1 MKNNEFKIDA
11 EAGVIT
17 FAQMAHG
24 NMFVSKAKVGG
35 SDQFNIGVGQLIAM
49 KRNEIAIRRV
59 DIQEMRR
66 ITTTLNDILSKV
78 PKNDPENGGI
88 IRRLFVDF
96 TRQVYVKINASLN
109 HVRELKKDIR
119 QLERGE
125 YDLPEGIKLGTHM
138 YVVIDGSVKVVPIEQ
153 R

>member
-138 YVVIDGSVKVVPIEQ
+138 YAVIDGSVKVVPIEQ
-153 R
+153 H

>member
-59 DIQEMRR
+59 DIQEMRQ
-66 ITTTLNDILSKV
+66 ITATLNDILSKV
-78 PKNDPENGGI
+78 PKNDPEDGGI
-88 IRRLFVDF
+88 IRRLFADF
-96 TRQVYVKINASLN
+96 NRQVHVKINASLN
-109 HVRELKKDIR
+109 HVRELKKDIK

-138 YVVIDGSVKVVPIEQ
+138 YAVIDGSVKVVPIEQ
-153 R
+153 H

>member
-17 FAQMAHG
+17 FAQKAHG

-66 ITTTLNDILSKV
+66 ITTELNDILSKV

-96 TRQVYVKINASLN
+96 TRQVHVKINASLN
-109 HVRELKKDIR
+109 HVRELKKDIK
-119 QLERGE
+119 QLECGE

-138 YVVIDGSVKVVPIEQ
+138 YAVIDGSVKVVPIEQ
-153 R
+153 H

>member
-1 MKNNEFKIDA
+1 MKNNEFKIDT

-66 ITTTLNDILSKV
+66 ITATLNDILSKD
-78 PKNDPENGGI
+78 DPEDGGI
-88 IRRLFVDF
+88 IRRLFADF
-96 TRQVYVKINASLN
+96 NRLVHAKINALLN
-109 HVRELKKDIR
+109 HVRELKKDIK

-138 YVVIDGSVKVVPIEQ
+138 YAVIDGSVKVVPIEQ
-153 R
+153 H